1 MIEQSVKGLNRS
13 SGTEGVPESMRNR
26 SGESRRKF
34 LTRSAVTLAGLP
46 LVARAAPARRESVVV
61 VGAGLA
67 GLAAAHRLR
76 EAGKRVT
83 VIEAR
88 DRPGGRVRTL
98 RGFFDAGIYGE
109 LGAARIAET
118 HEYVLH
124 WVNDLRLSL
133 VPFAPN
139 SGSSV
144 LAVGAKRARSDATA
158 GEKLVAGLNRDER
171 DLPVP
176 DLLRKYLAGVPD
188 ELGAGEVNLADPRW
202 RAYDRLTWPAWL
214 ASQGASPAAIRLI
227 MLGGDSSE
235 FSALFM
241 LQQIMLHRDSRQYFK
256 IDGGMDRLPRG
267 IAASAGVPIRYN
279 CRLTKLEVTDREV
292 RAYCFG
298 GGHTDVI
305 AADRAVLALPFSMLR
320 KVALDP
326 LFPPE
331 KMRVINQ
338 LTYFDAS
345 RFLLQTATRFWA
357 ADGLNGS
364 ARTDGPADIWDMGFG
379 QRGKTGLISLTTG
392 DDRIQAQLIKL
403 PDKGQT
409 VFGVRLAAE
418 AFPEIAD
425 QTSKSFV
432 QIWGEDPFAGGA
444 FSVFKPG
451 QVSAWA
457 EIMGRSEGRVHFAGE
472 HLSPWN
478 GWMEGALWSGERV
491 AQEII
496 AH

>member
-1 MIEQSVKGLNRS
+1 MS
-13 SGTEGVPESMRNR
+13 
-26 SGESRRKF
+26 ESRRNARGRSRREF
-34 LTRSAVTLAGLP
+34 LASGAVAIAGLP
-46 LVARAAPARRESVVV
+46 LVARAATARRESVVV

-67 GLAAAHRLR
+67 GLVAAYRLR

-83 VIEAR
+83 LIEAR

-98 RGFFDAGIYGE
+98 RGFFDEGIYGE

-133 VPFAPN
+133 VPFAPD
-139 SGSSV
+139 SGSSM
-144 LAVGAKRARSDATA
+144 LAVGDKRARSDAAA
-158 GEKLVAGLNRDER
+158 GDKLVAGLHRDER
-171 DLPVP
+171 NLSAPE
-176 DLLRKYLAGVPD
+176 LLRKYVAGVPG
-188 ELGAGEVNLADPRW
+188 ELGAGDVNLADPRW

-256 IDGGMDRLPRG
+256 IEGGMDRLPRG
-267 IAASAGVPIRYN
+267 IAAAAGVPIRYN

-292 RAYCFG
+292 RAHGFTG
-298 GGHTDVI
+298 GQTDVI

-320 KVALDP
+320 KVVLDP
-326 LFPPE
+326 PFPPE

-357 ADGLNGS
+357 TEGLNGS
-364 ARTDGPADIWDMGFG
+364 ARTDGPADIWDMSFG

-392 DDRIQAQLIKL
+392 DDRIEAQLTKL
-403 PDKGQT
+403 PDKGQIE
-409 VFGVRLAAE
+409 FGLRLAAE
-418 AFPEIAD
+418 AFPEAAN
-425 QTSKSFV
+425 QTGKSFV

-451 QVSAWA
+451 QMSAWA
-457 EIMGRSEGRVHFAGE
+457 GVMGKAEGRLHFAGE

-478 GWMEGALWSGERV
+478 GWMEGALWSGERA

-496 AH
+496 AA

>member
-1 MIEQSVKGLNRS
+1 MPALKHNR
-13 SGTEGVPESMRNR
+13 R
-26 SGESRRKF
+26 GESRRKF
-34 LTRSAVTLAGLP
+34 LTRGAAAIAGLP
-46 LVARAAPARRESVVV
+46 LCAAVARAAPARRESVLV

-67 GLAAAHRLR
+67 GLVAAHRLR

-83 VIEAR
+83 LIEAR

-98 RGFFDAGIYGE
+98 RGFFDEGIYGE
-109 LGAARIAET
+109 LGAARVAET

-124 WVNDLRLSL
+124 WINDLRLTL
-133 VPFAPN
+133 VPFAPD

-144 LAVGAKRARSDATA
+144 MAVGGKSARSDAAA
-158 GEKLVAGLNRDER
+158 GGKLVAGLHPDER
-171 DLPVP
+171 NLFAPE
-176 DLLRKYLAGVPD
+176 LLRKYVASVPD
-188 ELGAGEVNLADPRW
+188 ELGAGDVNLADTRW

-214 ASQGASPAAIRLI
+214 SSQGASPAAIRLI
-227 MLGGDSSE
+227 MLGGDSNE

-279 CRLTKLEVTDREV
+279 CRLTKLESTDGEV
-292 RAYCFG
+292 RAYCLNS
-298 GGHTDVI
+298 GHADVI
-305 AADRAVLALPFSMLR
+305 AADRVVLALPYSTLR
-320 KVALDP
+320 KVALVSP
-326 LFPPE
+326 FSPE
-331 KMRVINQ
+331 KMKVIDR
-338 LTYFDAS
+338 LTYFDAT
-345 RFLLQTATRFWA
+345 RFLLQTATRFWTTG
-357 ADGLNGS
+357 GLNGS
-364 ARTDGPADIWDMGFG
+364 ARTDGPADIWDMSFG

-392 DDRIQAQLIKL
+392 DDRIEAQLTKL
-403 PDKGQT
+403 PDTAQT
-409 VFGVRLAAE
+409 AFGVGLAAA
-418 AFPEIAD
+418 AFPEIAS
-425 QTSKSFV
+425 QTGKSFV

-451 QVSAWA
+451 EMTAWA
-457 EIMGRSEGRVHFAGE
+457 ETMGKSEGRVHFAGE

-496 AH
+496 SA

>member
-1 MIEQSVKGLNRS
+1 M
-13 SGTEGVPESMRNR
+13 PESKRNR
-26 SGESRRKF
+26 SAESRRRF
-34 LTRSAVTLAGLP
+34 LKRTAAAIAGLP
-46 LVARAAPARRESVVV
+46 LCAAVARAAPARRESVLV

-67 GLAAAHRLR
+67 GLVAAHRLR

-83 VIEAR
+83 LIEAR

-98 RGFFDAGIYGE
+98 RGFFDEGIYGE
-109 LGAARIAET
+109 LGAARVAET

-124 WVNDLRLSL
+124 WINDLQLTL
-133 VPFAPN
+133 VPFAPDG
-139 SGSSV
+139 GSSV
-144 LAVGAKRARSDATA
+144 MAVGGKSVRSDAAA
-158 GEKLVAGLNRDER
+158 GEKLAAGLHQDER
-171 DLPVP
+171 NLPVP
-176 DLLRKYLAGVPD
+176 ELLRKYVSGVPD
-188 ELGAGEVNLADPRW
+188 ELGAGDVNLADPRW

-279 CRLTKLEVTDREV
+279 CRLTKLESTDREV
-292 RAYCFG
+292 RAYCLN

-305 AADRAVLALPFSMLR
+305 AADRVVLALPYSMLR
-320 KVALDP
+320 KVALVSP
-326 LFPPE
+326 FSPE
-331 KMRVINQ
+331 KMEVIDR
-338 LTYFDAS
+338 LTYFDAT
-345 RFLLQTATRFWA
+345 RFLLQTATRFWTIE
-357 ADGLNGS
+357 GLNGS
-364 ARTDGPADIWDMGFG
+364 ARTDGPADIWDMSFG

-392 DDRIQAQLIKL
+392 DDRIEDQLIRL
-403 PDKGQT
+403 PDTAQT
-409 VFGVRLAAE
+409 AFGVRLAAA
-418 AFPEIAD
+418 AFPAMAT
-425 QTSKSFV
+425 QTGKSFV

-451 QVSAWA
+451 EMTDWA
-457 EIMGRSEGRVHFAGE
+457 EIMGKSEGRVHFAGE

-496 AH
+496 AA

>member
-1 MIEQSVKGLNRS
+1 M
-13 SGTEGVPESMRNR
+13 PELKRNR
-26 SGESRRKF
+26 SGETRRKF
-34 LTRSAVTLAGLP
+34 LTRSATAIAGLP
-46 LVARAAPARRESVVV
+46 LYVSGARAAPARRESVVV

-67 GLAAAHRLR
+67 GLVAAYRLR
-76 EAGKRVT
+76 EAGKRVS

-98 RGFFDAGIYGE
+98 RGFFDDGIYGE

-133 VPFAPN
+133 VPFAPET
-139 SGSSV
+139 GSSV
-144 LAVGAKRARSDATA
+144 LAVGGKRARSDAAA
-158 GEKLVAGLNRDER
+158 GDRLVAGLHRDER
-171 DLPVP
+171 NLSAPE
-176 DLLRKYLAGVPD
+176 LLRKYVSGVPD
-188 ELGAGEVNLADPRW
+188 ELGAGDVNLADPRW
-202 RAYDRLTWPAWL
+202 RPYDRLTWPAWL

-227 MLGGDSSE
+227 MLGGDSTE

-267 IAASAGVPIRYN
+267 IAAAAGVPIRYN
-279 CRLTKLEVTDREV
+279 CRVTKLEVTDREV
-292 RAYCFG
+292 RAHCLS

-320 KVALDP
+320 KVTLDP
-326 LFPPE
+326 QFSPE
-331 KMRVINQ
+331 KLKVINQ

-345 RFLLQTATRFWA
+345 RFLLQTGTRFWTA
-357 ADGLNGS
+357 QGLNGS
-364 ARTDGPADIWDMGFG
+364 ARTDGPADIWDMSFG

-392 DDRIQAQLIKL
+392 DDRIEAELTKL
-403 PDKGQT
+403 ADSGQT
-409 VFGVRLAAE
+409 AFGARLAAE
-418 AFPEIAD
+418 AFPEIAT
-425 QTSKSFV
+425 QTGKSFV

-451 QVSAWA
+451 QMSGWA
-457 EIMGRSEGRVHFAGE
+457 DVMGKAEGRIHFAGE

-496 AH
+496 AA

>member
-1 MIEQSVKGLNRS
+1 
-13 SGTEGVPESMRNR
+13 MR
-26 SGESRRKF
+26 
-34 LTRSAVTLAGLP
+34 TAAAVAGLP
-46 LVARAAPARRESVVV
+46 VGAAAARAAPARRETVLV

-67 GLAAAHRLR
+67 GLVAARQLR
-76 EAGKRVT
+76 EAGRRVT
-83 VIEAR
+83 LIEAR
-88 DRPGGRVRTL
+88 DQPGGRVRTL
-98 RGFFDAGIYGE
+98 RGYFDNGIYGE
-109 LGAARIAET
+109 LGAARVAET

-124 WVNDLRLSL
+124 WLNDLRLSL
-133 VPFAPN
+133 VPFAPDM
-139 SGSSV
+139 GSST
-144 LAVGAKRARSDATA
+144 LAVGGKRARSDAA
-158 GEKLVAGLNRDER
+158 AAEKLVAGLHPDER

-176 DLLRKYLAGVPD
+176 ELLRKYVAGVPE
-188 ELGAGEVNLADPRW
+188 ELGAGNVDLTDPRW

-214 ASQGASPAAIRLI
+214 ASRGASPAAIRLM

-256 IDGGMDRLPRG
+256 IEGGMDRLPRG

-279 CRLTKLEVTDREV
+279 CRLTKLETSGREI
-292 RAYCFG
+292 RAHCSS

-305 AADRAVLALPFSMLR
+305 AADRAVMALPFSMLR
-320 KVALDP
+320 KVAFDP
-326 LFPPE
+326 PFSPE
-331 KMRVINQ
+331 KMKVIDQ

-345 RFLLQTATRFWA
+345 RFLLQTETRFWTA
-357 ADGLNGS
+357 QGLNGS
-364 ARTDGPADIWDMGFG
+364 ARTDGPADIWDMSFS

-392 DDRIQAQLIKL
+392 DDRIEAQLTKIAAREK
-403 PDKGQT
+403 T
-409 VFGVRLAAE
+409 AFGVQLAAQ
-418 AFPEIAD
+418 AFPEMPA
-425 QTSKSFV
+425 QTGKSFV

-451 QVSAWA
+451 EMSAWSKVIGKA
-457 EIMGRSEGRVHFAGE
+457 EGRVHFAGE

-496 AH
+496 AA